1 MLLKGDQGR
10 APSLPPSLPPKSMGA
25 AARLKAWSPWEVERG
40 RKREREKAQPERAER
55 VKSFRAAGS
64 EPQNY

>member
-10 APSLPPSLPPKSMGA
+10 APSPPSLAPSQIDGGGGSPQS
-25 AARLKAWSPWEVERG
+25 LEPWEVERG

-64 EPQNY
+64 EPQSY